1 MSVCSQKS
9 IFHII
14 SLLQKIFCIRCDGRV
29 DCEDKTDEE
38 DCGRAVILSSYNK
51 AMTPP
56 PLIGSNQVKVE
67 LSMRLQSVLNLDEIG
82 QIMFVKYVLL
92 AKWKDPGL
100 KFHNLKRDAN
110 QNVLSEIEWSRIW
123 VPRIIFD
130 NTEATEESIMDAK
143 SIIRVLANEN
153 FTHTVTDLHH
163 HQNIYVFD
171 GKETELE
178 MSRAYNTEFLCE
190 YSMAWYPFDSQTCH
204 LDFVLDASAAAFVKL
219 VNGTL
224 EYWGPVEL
232 AQYFVR
238 NTLMQ
243 EYVYRDRT
251 GVRVLVVFG
260 RRLLSNI
267 LTVYVPTV
275 LLNTMGHITVYFKP
289 FFFEAIITVNLTVM
303 LVLTTM

>member
-1 MSVCSQKS
+1 
-9 IFHII
+9 
-14 SLLQKIFCIRCDGRV
+14 
-29 DCEDKTDEE
+29 
-38 DCGRAVILSSYNK
+38 
-51 AMTPP
+51 MT
-56 PLIGSNQVKVE
+56 
-67 LSMRLQSVLNLDEIG
+67 
-82 QIMFVKYVLL
+82 
-92 AKWKDPGL
+92 
-100 KFHNLKRDAN
+100 
-110 QNVLSEIEWSRIW
+110 
-123 VPRIIFD
+123 
-130 NTEATEESIMDAK
+130 TEASIMDAK

-153 FTHTVTDLHH
+153 FTHTVTNLHH

-243 EYVYRDRT
+243 EHVYRDRT

>member
-1 MSVCSQKS
+1 
-9 IFHII
+9 
-14 SLLQKIFCIRCDGRV
+14 
-29 DCEDKTDEE
+29 
-38 DCGRAVILSSYNK
+38 
-51 AMTPP
+51 MTPA
-56 PLIGSNQVKVE
+56 PLSGSSQVKVE
-67 LSMRLQSVLNLDEIG
+67 LSVRLQAILNLDEIG

-92 AKWKDPGL
+92 AKWKDTGL

-130 NTEATEESIMDAK
+130 NTEATEESVMDKK

-153 FTHTVTDLHH
+153 FTHTTTDFHH
-163 HQNIYVFD
+163 HQNIYIFN
-171 GKETELE
+171 GKETKLE
-178 MSRAYNTEFLCE
+178 MSRVYNTEFLCE
-190 YSMAWYPFDSQTCH
+190 FTMAWYPFDTQTCH

-219 VNGTL
+219 VNGSL
-224 EYWGPVEL
+224 DYWGPVEL

-238 NTLMQ
+238 SRMMQ
-243 EYVYRDRT
+243 EYTFRDRN
-251 GVRVLVVFG
+251 GVRVMVVLG

>member
-1 MSVCSQKS
+1 MIDS
-9 IFHII
+9 
-14 SLLQKIFCIRCDGRV
+14 
-29 DCEDKTDEE
+29 T
-38 DCGRAVILSSYNK
+38 YNK

-56 PLIGSNQVKVE
+56 PLENNTKVGVE
-67 LSMRLQSVLNLDEIG
+67 LSVILQAILNLDEIG
-82 QIMFVKYVLL
+82 GIMYIKYVLQS
-92 AKWKDPGL
+92 KWTDPGL
-100 KFHNLKRDAN
+100 TFHNLKRDGN
-110 QNVLSEIEWSRIW
+110 QNLLTESEWSRIW
-123 VPRIIFD
+123 VPRVIFD
-130 NTEATEESIMDAK
+130 NTEAAEESIMDKGA
-143 SIIRVLANEN
+143 IIRVLANEN
-153 FTHTVTDLHH
+153 FTHTTSGNDK
-163 HQNIYVFD
+163 HQNIYIFD
-171 GKETELE
+171 GKDTKLE
-178 MSRAYNTEFLCE
+178 ISRVYNTEYLCE
-190 YSMAWYPFDSQTCH
+190 YSMAWYPFDFQTCH
-204 LDFVLDASAAAFVKL
+204 LDFVLDASAASFVEL

-238 NTLMQ
+238 STVMKKFP
-243 EYVYRDRT
+243 YRDRT

>member
-1 MSVCSQKS
+1 M
-9 IFHII
+9 I

-56 PLIGSNQVKVE
+56 PLFGSNQVKVE
-67 LSMRLQSVLNLDEIG
+67 LSMKLQSILNLDEIG

-110 QNVLSEIEWSRIW
+110 QNVLSKIEWSRIW

-153 FTHTVTDLHH
+153 FTHTVTNLHH

-190 YSMAWYPFDSQTCH
+190 YNMAWYPFDSQTCH

-243 EYVYRDRT
+243 EFVYRDRT

>member
-1 MSVCSQKS
+1 MY
-9 IFHII
+9 I
-14 SLLQKIFCIRCDGRV
+14 
-29 DCEDKTDEE
+29 
-38 DCGRAVILSSYNK
+38 
-51 AMTPP
+51 
-56 PLIGSNQVKVE
+56 
-67 LSMRLQSVLNLDEIG
+67 
-82 QIMFVKYVLL
+82 KYLLL

-100 KFHNLKRDAN
+100 TFHNLKRDAN
-110 QNVLSEIEWSRIW
+110 QNLLSEVEWSRIW

-130 NTEATEESIMDAK
+130 NTEATDKSIMDRDA
-143 SIIRVLANEN
+143 IIRVLANEN
-153 FTHTVTDLHH
+153 FTHTTTDFHH
-163 HQNIYVFD
+163 HQNIYVFN
-171 GKETELE
+171 GKEANLE
-178 MSRAYNTEFLCE
+178 MSRAYNTEFLCD

-204 LDFVLDASAAAFVKL
+204 LDFVLDASAASFVEL
-219 VNGTL
+219 LNGTL

-238 NTLMQ
+238 STLMQ
-243 EYVYRDRT
+243 EFAYRDRT

>member
-1 MSVCSQKS
+1 MKYGFVFQEEY
-9 IFHII
+9 FPYEL
-14 SLLQKIFCIRCDGRV
+14 SLAKIFCIRCDGRV

-56 PLIGSNQVKVE
+56 PLFGSDQVKVE
-67 LSMRLQSVLNLDEIG
+67 LSMRLQSILNLDEIG

-232 AQYFVR
+232 AKYFV
-238 NTLMQ
+238 
-243 EYVYRDRT
+243 
-251 GVRVLVVFG
+251 
-260 RRLLSNI
+260 
-267 LTVYVPTV
+267 
-275 LLNTMGHITVYFKP
+275 
-289 FFFEAIITVNLTVM
+289 
-303 LVLTTM
+303 

>member
-1 MSVCSQKS
+1 M
-9 IFHII
+9 
-14 SLLQKIFCIRCDGRV
+14 
-29 DCEDKTDEE
+29 
-38 DCGRAVILSSYNK
+38 ILSSYNK

-56 PLIGSNQVKVE
+56 SLYGSNQVKVE
-67 LSMRLQSVLNLDEIG
+67 LSMRLLSVLNLDQIG

-243 EYVYRDRT
+243 EYVYRDHT